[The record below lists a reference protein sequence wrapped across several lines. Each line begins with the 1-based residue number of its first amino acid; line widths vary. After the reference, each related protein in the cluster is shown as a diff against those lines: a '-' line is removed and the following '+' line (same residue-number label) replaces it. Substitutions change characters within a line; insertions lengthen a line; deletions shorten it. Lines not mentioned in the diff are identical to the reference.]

1 MALNLAQLVNPP
13 EGTLV
18 GGVKAGASVT
28 ISTDGTISVQLAD
41 AAASAAGTST
51 TLVSTPAFTVA
62 KDTSGMGGAALLPSG
77 GNYGGTTTGM
87 FRFNTT
93 SGHTEFYDGAAWQTS
108 VNRSG
113 DQMSGQL
120 DFGPTSYPNVTGGPA
135 YGVGWS
141 GVISGN
147 ITGYALGQAGNGGV
161 LTVSRD
167 GDVPLGLNRVD
178 GGGGFIN
185 LYISNTLSGFIG
197 LNSVGWFAYQAET
210 APLILQSTGNE
221 VYIQGNNAAGP
232 VIFRDGGGNIIAGI
246 DNGGNF
252 ITISDEN
259 LKVDIQPLTYGLDQ
273 VLQLDPKSYKL
284 KYQVDDEH
292 GDAPT
297 QLGLLAQQVAPVIP
311 EVVDYRKDSA
321 GNTTCNIAYSELVPV
336 LINAIKELKQEFDD
350 YKATHP

>member
-18 GGVKAGASVT
+18 GGVKAGTSVT
-28 ISTDGTISVQLAD
+28 ISTDGIISVQHAN

-113 DQMSGQL
+113 DTMSGAIN
-120 DFGPTSYPNVTGGPA
+120 FGTTAVQISSGS
-135 YGVGWS
+135 GWS
-141 GVISGN
+141 GTDNTLGGQLGYQEGTYLTLSRSGS
-147 ITGYALGQAGNGGV
+147 A
-161 LTVSRD
+161 
-167 GDVPLGLNRVD
+167 PLGINRQD
-178 GGGGFIN
+178 GAGVFIN
-185 LYISNTLSGFIG
+185 LYDAGSLSAIIGKNTA
-197 LNSVGWFAYQAET
+197 GWFSYQT
-210 APLILQSTGNE
+210 NTTPLFLASTGAE
-221 VYIQGNNAAGP
+221 VYIQGNNTGGP
-232 VIFRDGGGNIIAGI
+232 VTFRDGGGNPIAYVSNAGT
-246 DNGGNF
+246 F
-252 ITISDEN
+252 VTISDEN

-311 EVVDYRKDSA
+311 EVVDYRKDSE
-321 GNTTCNIAYSELVPV
+321 GNTTCSIAYSELVPV